1 MAGDLPELHRSESY
15 VEAQTTS
22 TDANGNASEDIKNAP
37 TTAVGKT
44 NTTTTTDNV
53 DVESGHNEPPA
64 LETDRRFGPHRH
76 GVVGNAFLW
85 WNLPLIRHGWG
96 HTLTQDD
103 LPALAKR

>member
-1 MAGDLPELHRSESY
+1 MADDLPELRRSESY
-15 VEAQTTS
+15 IEAQTAS
-22 TDANGNASEDIKNAP
+22 TNANGNAAEDVKKA
-37 TTAVGKT
+37 TGVGKT
-44 NTTTTTDNV
+44 ATTTDEV
-53 DVESGHNEPPA
+53 EVESGHNEPPA

-76 GVVGNAFLW
+76 GVVGNALLW